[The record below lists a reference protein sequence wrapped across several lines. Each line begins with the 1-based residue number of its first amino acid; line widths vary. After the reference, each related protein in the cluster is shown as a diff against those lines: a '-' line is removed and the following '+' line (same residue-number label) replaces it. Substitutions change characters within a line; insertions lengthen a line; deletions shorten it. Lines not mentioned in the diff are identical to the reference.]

1 MTLDECLKQLAL
13 GKLSNLSVSENGKI
27 KDDKKEIVVNY
38 INEALLR
45 LYTQFPIKEKS
56 VIVELYE
63 GRTVYPLTSEHSLR
77 KAAGLITDPY
87 DFYIMDTEANPFQDD
102 ILTIMSVW
110 DDIDRKRPLNDP
122 ENIFS
127 VMTPQPNVIEVN
139 VTATGR
145 VLNII
150 YRAKHLILTPD
161 KGEDKVEIPANLFG
175 ALFSYVAFLMHSAM
189 NTKEAVEN
197 AQKYYAEYQNI
208 VNEVIQNQ
216 TFVPDKLVL
225 DRKFIKRGWV

>member
-13 GKLSNLSVSENGKI
+13 GKLSNTSFAENGKI
-27 KDDKKEIVVNY
+27 IEDKKEVIVSQ

-45 LYTQFPIKEKS
+45 LYTLFPIKEKS
-56 VIVELYE
+56 IIIELYE
-63 GRTVYPLTSEHSLR
+63 GRTEYPLTSDHSVR
-77 KAAGLITDPY
+77 KATGLITDPY

-122 ENIFS
+122 ENILS

-150 YRAKHLILTPD
+150 YRAKHLILTPN
-161 KGEDKVEIPANLFG
+161 KGEDKVELPANLFG
-175 ALFSYVAFLMHSAM
+175 ALFSYVAYLIHSSM

-197 AQKYYAEYQNI
+197 AQKYLVEYQNI
-208 VNEVIQNQ
+208 VNEIIQNQ
-216 TFVPDKLVL
+216 TFTPDKLTL
-225 DRKFIKRGWV
+225 DKKFICRGWV

>member
-13 GKLSNLSVSENGKI
+13 GKLSNLSLAEGGQI
-27 KDDKKEIVVNY
+27 KTEKKEAIVNY

-56 VIVELYE
+56 LIVELYE
-63 GRTVYPLTSEHSLR
+63 GRTVYPLTSEHLIRNR
-77 KAAGLITDPY
+77 KGQITDEY
-87 DFYIMDTEANPFQDD
+87 EYYIMDTPDNSFQDD

-122 ENIFS
+122 ENILS

-150 YRAKHLILTPD
+150 YRAKHLILTPT
-161 KGEDKVEIPANLFG
+161 KGTDKVELPANLFG
-175 ALFSYVAFLMHSAM
+175 ALFSYVAFLVHSSM

-216 TFVPDKLVL
+216 TFTPDKLTL

>member
-13 GKLSNLSVSENGKI
+13 GKLSNTSFAENGKI
-27 KDDKKEIVVNY
+27 IEDKKEVVVSQ

-45 LYTQFPIKEKS
+45 LYTLFPIKEKS

-63 GRTVYPLTSEHSLR
+63 GRTEYPLASDHSVR
-77 KAAGLITDPY
+77 KATGLITDPY

-122 ENIFS
+122 ENILS
-127 VMTPQPNVIEVN
+127 VMTPQPNIIEVN

-175 ALFSYVAFLMHSAM
+175 ALFSYVAYLIHSSI

-197 AQKYYAEYQNI
+197 AQKYFVEYQNI
-208 VNEVIQNQ
+208 VNEIIQNQ
-216 TFVPDKLVL
+216 TFTPDKLVL
-225 DRKFIKRGWV
+225 DKKFIKRGWV

>member
-13 GKLSNLSVSENGKI
+13 GKLSNLSLAENGEI
-27 KDDKKEIVVNY
+27 KTAKKALVVNY
-38 INEALLR
+38 LNEALLR

-56 VIVELYE
+56 LIVELYE
-63 GRTVYPLTSEHSLR
+63 GRTDYPLTSEHSVR
-77 KAAGLITDPY
+77 KATGLLTDPFDY
-87 DFYIMDTEANPFQDD
+87 YIMDTKENPFQDD
-102 ILTIMSVW
+102 ILTILSVW
-110 DDIDRKRPLNDP
+110 DDLDRKRPLNDP
-122 ENIFS
+122 ENILA
-127 VMTPQPNVIEVN
+127 VMVPQPNLIQVN

-145 VLNII
+145 ILNVI

-161 KGEDKVEIPANLFG
+161 KGTDKVELPANLFG
-175 ALFSYVAFLMHSAM
+175 ALFSYVAFLVHSSM

-197 AQKYYAEYQNI
+197 AQKYYAEYQNM

-216 TFVPDKLVL
+216 TFTPDKLVL

>member
-13 GKLSNLSVSENGKI
+13 GKLSNTSFVENGKI
-27 KDDKKEIVVNY
+27 IENKKEIVVSQL
-38 INEALLR
+38 NEALLR
-45 LYTQFPIKEKS
+45 LYTLFPIKEKS

-63 GRTVYPLTSEHSLR
+63 GRTVYPLTSAHSIR
-77 KAAGLITDPY
+77 KAKGLITDSY
-87 DFYIMDTEANPFQDD
+87 DFYIMDTEENPFQDD
-102 ILTIMSVW
+102 ILTILSVW

-122 ENIFS
+122 ENILS
-127 VMTPQPNVIEVN
+127 VMTPEPNLIELN
-139 VTATGR
+139 VVATGR

-175 ALFSYVAFLMHSAM
+175 ALFSYVAYLIHSSI

-197 AQKYYAEYQNI
+197 AQKYFVEYQNI

-216 TFVPDKLVL
+216 TITPDKLTL
-225 DRKFIKRGWV
+225 DKKFICRGWV